1 MRVAEG
7 ARRLL
12 RGLSRMHNE
21 KEIAMKAMLMI
32 VAAACTLAAGG
43 VNAQSGADVVKAKG
57 CLNCHELDKKKVGPA
72 YKDVAAKY
80 KGDKNAEGNLVAK
93 LKEGKTH
100 PKVAASDAELKAAV
114 GYVLAQ

>member
-1 MRVAEG
+1 
-7 ARRLL
+7 
-12 RGLSRMHNE
+12 MHDM
-21 KEIAMKAMLMI
+21 KEIPMKALLMV
-32 VAAACTLAAGG
+32 VAAAGTLIAGG

-57 CLNCHELDKKKVGPA
+57 CLNCHDIAKKKVGPA

-80 KGDKNAEGNLVAK
+80 KGDAKAEGNLIAK
-93 LKEGKTH
+93 IKEGKTH